1 MEISE
6 HFVHLASSAGN
17 FADTQFLTRE
27 LDLLIGGNRILIA
40 LDTNS
45 LRHLFIPV
53 GDKDVVDAGDYKS
66 MTIEHRE
73 LTYRGRTTSFL
84 DLKCV
89 DPKLGLVFER
99 LIADIVHRLSK
110 TTTGINSTVA
120 KTIEDWRELLEQARL
135 PLSRETILGLVG
147 ELAILQRLS
156 EVDPHNSID
165 CWRGPDSGVHDFV
178 SSSNSA
184 IEVKTTASADGE
196 AVQITSIDQLD
207 ESLTSSLHLAVVHVR
222 KDPIAQSLDERI
234 ETLLALGVPRSRL
247 LELTA
252 KAGYVYE
259 SGSADGED
267 RYSIRSTRFW
277 VVDSRFPGLRRSSLN
292 AEMLKGVTRV
302 RYELSLAACDDPLNE
317 LAVNRLLEGW

>member
-1 MEISE
+1 MNISE
-6 HFVHLASSAGN
+6 HFVHLTSNAKN
-17 FADTQFLTRE
+17 FTDTQFLTRE
-27 LDLLIGGNRILIA
+27 LDSSIGGNHVLIA
-40 LDTNS
+40 LDTSS

-53 GDKDVVDAGDYKS
+53 ADKEVVDGGDYKS

-89 DPKLGLVFER
+89 DPKLELVFER
-99 LIADIVHRLSK
+99 LVADIVDRLKK
-110 TTTGINSTVA
+110 TTTGVTSTVT

-147 ELAILQRLS
+147 ELTILLRLS
-156 EVDPHNSID
+156 EIDPHKSID
-165 CWRGPDSGVHDFV
+165 YWRGPDSGVHDFV

-196 AVQITSIDQLD
+196 AVHITSLDQLD

-222 KDPIAQSLDERI
+222 KDPSAQSLDERI
-234 ETLLALGVPRSRL
+234 ETLLALGVPRPRL

-277 VVDSRFPGLRRSSLN
+277 VVDSKFPGLRRSSLS
-292 AEMLKGVTRV
+292 AEMLKGITRV
-302 RYELSLAACDDPLNE
+302 RYELALAACGDPLSE
-317 LAVNRLLEGW
+317 LEADNLLAGW